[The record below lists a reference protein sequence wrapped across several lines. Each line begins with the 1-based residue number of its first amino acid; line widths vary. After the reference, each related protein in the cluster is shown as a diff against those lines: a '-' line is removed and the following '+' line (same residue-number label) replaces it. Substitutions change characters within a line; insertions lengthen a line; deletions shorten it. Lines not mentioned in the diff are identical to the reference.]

1 MNTATAN
8 DLALVWAGLA
18 ADCAMLE
25 GDLAAESG
33 LETAVIL
40 SLFCDA
46 RAREDDVIP
55 DGTGYRRGWWADSV
69 APLAQGGLTVREDAS
84 AAHDVLGSRLWLL
97 SREKQLPEVVRRARD
112 YAEEALRWLVTDG
125 VAAGVSVAAS
135 VPRQGLLRLDIRI
148 RLASG
153 GEYRRELD
161 YPLGQFL

>member
-1 MNTATAN
+1 MNSADAN
-8 DLALVWAGLA
+8 DVALVWAGLG
-18 ADCAMLE
+18 ADCAMRD
-25 GDLAAESG
+25 GDLEAETG

-69 APLAQGGLTVREDAS
+69 APLAQGGLTVREDAA
-84 AAHDVLGSRLWLL
+84 AAHDAIGSRLWLL

-125 VAAGVSVAAS
+125 VAQSVTVAAS
-135 VPRQGLLRLDIRI
+135 VPRQSWLRLDIRI
-148 RLASG
+148 LLADGS
-153 GEYRRELD
+153 EYRQGVD
-161 YPLGQFL
+161 YPLV